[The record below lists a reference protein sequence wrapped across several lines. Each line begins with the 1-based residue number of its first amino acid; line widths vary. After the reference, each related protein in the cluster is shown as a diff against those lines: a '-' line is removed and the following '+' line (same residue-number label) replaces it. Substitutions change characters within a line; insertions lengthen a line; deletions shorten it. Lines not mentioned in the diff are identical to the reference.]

1 MPSRT
6 SRSGEPGTARLYGG
20 ATSPT
25 AGGLPGSGPRG
36 LASDS
41 ANAALGSQHL
51 FVVVDRVDHHH
62 LEQVLEVTREE
73 LHQRLTQ
80 LRPRVARSGFER
92 GDVVLRDPEPAR
104 KLTLGQVMLVAHRPQ
119 TDGSHLDIHTD
130 KYTHL

>member
-6 SRSGEPGTARLYGG
+6 SRSGGPGTARLDGG
-20 ATSPT
+20 APSPT
-25 AGGLPGSGPRG
+25 AGDMPGSGRRG
-36 LASDS
+36 FASDS

-62 LEQVLEVTREE
+62 LEEVLEITPEE

-80 LRPRVARSGFER
+80 LRTRVARPRFKR
-92 GDVVLRDPEPAR
+92 GDVVLGDPEPAR
-104 KLTLGQVMLVAHRPQ
+104 QLTLGKGMVVTHRPQ
-119 TDGSHLDIHTD
+119 TNGPHLDIHTD